1 MIADYGP
8 DEDRRTLKRDTM
20 LWKAAW
26 WIYFPPADSGDVMEG
41 GEWSVLVN
49 MYRQIRTNFWPYSR
63 NYWHVFCVYW
73 WLSNR
78 YLKLRYFA
86 PTLSQA
92 QSLFAVCKALKA
104 GMAGLFGP
112 QSSSTSS
119 HVQSICDT
127 LEIPHIETRWDYRM
141 KREDYSVNLYP
152 HPHALGQVRRGFFL
166 IYGSFLFCCQCCQ
179 IGVSSFR
186 PTRPKH

>member
-1 MIADYGP
+1 
-8 DEDRRTLKRDTM
+8 
-20 LWKAAW
+20 
-26 WIYFPPADSGDVMEG
+26 
-41 GEWSVLVN
+41 
-49 MYRQIRTNFWPYSR
+49 
-63 NYWHVFCVYW
+63 
-73 WLSNR
+73 
-78 YLKLRYFA
+78 
-86 PTLSQA
+86 
-92 QSLFAVCKALKA
+92 
-104 GMAGLFGP
+104 MAGLFGP

-179 IGVSSFR
+179 ICISSLRHTRSKSQQPFTIYVFVQLATLLSVICRQR
-186 PTRPKH
+186 PCSAAACAVPHRLVCALD

>member
-1 MIADYGP
+1 
-8 DEDRRTLKRDTM
+8 M
-20 LWKAAW
+20 LRH
-26 WIYFPPADSGDVMEG
+26 PC
-41 GEWSVLVN
+41 
-49 MYRQIRTNFWPYSR
+49 
-63 NYWHVFCVYW
+63 H
-73 WLSNR
+73 
-78 YLKLRYFA
+78 YL
-86 PTLSQA
+86 A
-92 QSLFAVCKALKA
+92 QFLFAVCKALKA

-166 IYGSFLFCCQCCQ
+166 IYGSFLFCSQYCQ
-179 IGVSSFR
+179 IVFGKYR
-186 PTRPKH
+186 PWQANLQFSHGHVRYFGNL